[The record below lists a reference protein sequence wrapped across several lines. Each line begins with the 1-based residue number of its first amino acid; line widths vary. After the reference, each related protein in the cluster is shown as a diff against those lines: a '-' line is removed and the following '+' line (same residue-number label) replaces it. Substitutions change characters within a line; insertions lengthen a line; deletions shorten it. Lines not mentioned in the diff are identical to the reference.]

1 LTDPFWFI
9 EEQHPELKYVTGEVA
24 VLFNTALGQEASY
37 ELVMRGEETLVM
49 LVSPGELHATPKQ
62 LRDALADFL
71 GRLGGQQLVD
81 EHEGR
86 LLVELAGRT

>member
-1 LTDPFWFI
+1 MTDPFWFI
-9 EEQHPELKYVTGEVA
+9 KEQHPELSAVTGQA
-24 VLFNTALGQEASY
+24 FVLFNTALGQEASC

-49 LVSPGELHATPKQ
+49 VISPGEWHATPKQ

-71 GRLGGQQLVD
+71 GRLGGQQLID
-81 EHEGR
+81 EQEGR